1 MTKITSA
8 AMVFGAL
15 VAVSALSTAAAQNGI
30 GAPEVWWV
38 NKTKGGVY
46 NAPMRPLWRLSDLK
60 RTHAGQNNWQE
71 QIIKDP
77 EQDATYNSAAPG
89 TRFGLRLHPDTPTVF
104 VVIAGEVR
112 FSVEGQQPVTATR
125 GSIVNIMK
133 TTLFSY
139 EAAGTQNA
147 LWIEVNPANYKTVY
161 PASGPQPPRAGS
173 GEIVK
178 VSFNHAPAAYSPP
191 NQLHWNL
198 FDDGIAKCAPA
209 GARVLDD
216 HIFASPLIG
225 YVTAADNK
233 CPGGRGNVGGGPTQ
247 GAFNPNST
255 FGHMHAGP
263 AEWWIVQVGA
273 ISGKFEGVGEYHATE
288 GDVLYAAP
296 MTWHQMGAEAPSGP
310 SVRLAMGGYPL
321 INMNNTE
328 TQ

>member
-1 MTKITSA
+1 MTKVTA
-8 AMVFGAL
+8 AAIAFGAL
-15 VAVSALSTAAAQNGI
+15 VAVSALSTVAAQNG
-30 GAPEVWWV
+30 GSAPEMWWV

-46 NAPMRPLWRLSDLK
+46 NPPMRPLWKLSDLK
-60 RTHAGQNNWQE
+60 RMHAGQNNWQE

-89 TRFGLRLHPDTPTVF
+89 TSFGLRLHPDTPTVF
-104 VVIAGEVR
+104 VVVAGEVR

-147 LWIEVNPANYKTVY
+147 LWVEVNPANYRTVF
-161 PASGPQPPRAGS
+161 PASGPQPPRASS
-173 GEIVK
+173 GQIVK
-178 VSFNHAPAAYSPP
+178 VSFNHTPGAYSPP

-198 FDDGIAKCAPA
+198 FADGIGKCAPA
-209 GARVLDD
+209 GARVMDD

-225 YVTAADNK
+225 YVNPADNK

-296 MTWHQMGAEAPSGP
+296 MTWHQMGAEASSGP